1 MRKIKFRQW
10 DKRNKRF
17 HHFGFSLDDYFI
29 FTSPVSPCRENYPV
43 SQYTGLKD
51 LKGVE
56 IYEGGIVL
64 LHEYEDRGDG
74 SYEPA
79 LAVTLWDDHYRGF
92 MYKTITDVGASDEVF
107 MFEYTAEVVGSIEE
121 NPELL
126 GENYEDTTRIT

>member
-17 HHFGFSLDDYFI
+17 HHFGFSLDDYFM
-29 FTSPVSPCRENYPV
+29 FTSPVNPCRENYPV

-56 IYEGGIVL
+56 IYEGDVVYICGCGKTLIEFPFLDVYEAGFEDDIGEIVGNI
-64 LHEYEDRGDG
+64 Y
-74 SYEPA
+74 
-79 LAVTLWDDHYRGF
+79 
-92 MYKTITDVGASDEVF
+92 
-107 MFEYTAEVVGSIEE
+107 E

-126 GENYEDTTRIT
+126 GESDE